1 VHACERKAKSEKRKA
16 AEAETNRGLPFFVF
30 RFSLFVLACSFLQ
43 GCTALGVAAYK
54 LHGPPKVPAEYV
66 PEPKPMLV
74 LVENYQHQ
82 SSVNAHAD
90 LLGRMLVKE
99 LEARRVAPI
108 VPLDRLQELRDARPR
123 DFQTMSMS
131 TIGREI
137 GAEQIL
143 YVQLHNSDVT
153 PMAGG
158 NALTGQTS
166 ASVKVV
172 DVATGDTLW
181 PGGIAAEAGHPVAAA
196 TKLGTSNGGN
206 IQDVRQRMYVDL
218 SHQIA
223 RLFYKWQPEND
234 EPEGFQS

>member
-1 VHACERKAKSEKRKA
+1 MQRKTKNEKRKTA
-16 AEAETNRGLPFFVF
+16 ARKVFVLCAF
-30 RFSLFVLACSFLQ
+30 RFSLFVFFFSLPA
-43 GCTALGVAAYK
+43 GCEALGVAAYK

-66 PEPKPMLV
+66 PAQRPMLV

-99 LEARRVAPI
+99 LEARNVAPL
-108 VPLDRLQELRDARPR
+108 VSLDKLQELRDARPG
-123 DFQTMSMS
+123 DFQTMSMAS
-131 TIGREI
+131 IGREV

-153 PMAGG
+153 PMSGG
-158 NALTGQTS
+158 DALTGQTA

-181 PGGIAAEAGHPVAAA
+181 PGGVAGEAGYPVSAA
-196 TKLGTSNGGN
+196 TKLGTSSGGN
-206 IQDVRQRMYVDL
+206 VQDVRQRMYVDL

-223 RLFYKWQPEND
+223 RLFYKWQPEYD